1 MQTVRNFHMIKMANH
16 ATHIHVRKLTLH
28 FTLDERIALLYFTLL
43 VRTTVESHKMY
54 RAMTRTEESYF

>member
-1 MQTVRNFHMIKMANH
+1 MIKMANH